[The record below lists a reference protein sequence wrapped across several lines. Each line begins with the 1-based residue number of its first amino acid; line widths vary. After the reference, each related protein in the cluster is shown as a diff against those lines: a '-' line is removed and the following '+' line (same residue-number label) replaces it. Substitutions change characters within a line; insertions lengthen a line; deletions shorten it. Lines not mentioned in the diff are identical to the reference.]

1 METILIIED
10 TLQLRENIAEVL
22 AMEGYRVLQAD
33 NGTTGVQIAME
44 QSPDLVLCDIMMP
57 GPDGYEVLQM
67 LKIPDGQVRY
77 PFIFIS
83 ALDERKNVR
92 EGMELGA
99 DDYLIKPFSIIELLK
114 AVRVRLE
121 RHRSIESRIKSEIDK
136 IEQELQKG
144 VLELENIIKEQNNL
158 LDEVIS
164 EKDQIAGELELKG
177 DLLLKDALRAI
188 EINTTLMQM
197 SDQLSD
203 ALQQSDLSEEQHK
216 ILAGLRNRL
225 RNKNILLNNQT
236 VFQLK
241 FDLLY
246 PNFKTILLLKYPK
259 LKKQDLVLLSSTYLN
274 LDTFQQG
281 IILNITA
288 ESVRKKR
295 YRLKFKMGLYNSPD
309 IRDTLRAMD
318 FRDLGTNY
326 VN

>member
-22 AMEGYRVLQAD
+22 TMEGFRVLQAD

-44 QSPDLVLCDIMMP
+44 QFPDLVLCDIMMP

-67 LKIPDGQVRY
+67 LKRPDGQIRY

-99 DDYLIKPFSIIELLK
+99 DDYLIKPFTISELLK

-121 RHRSIESRIKSEIDK
+121 RHRSIESRIRSEIDQ

-144 VLELENIIKEQNNL
+144 MSELENIIEEQKNL

-164 EKDQIAGELELKG
+164 EKDKIAGELGLKE
-177 DLLLKDALRAI
+177 DQLMKDALRAI
-188 EINTTLMQM
+188 EINTTFMQM
-197 SDQLSD
+197 SDQLTN
-203 ALQQSDLSEEQHK
+203 ALQQPDLSEEQHK
-216 ILAGLRNRL
+216 ILTGLRNRL

-236 VFQLK
+236 IFQIK
-241 FDLLY
+241 FDLLF
-246 PNFKTILLLKYPK
+246 PNFKTILLLKYPE

-281 IILNITA
+281 MILNITA

-295 YRLKFKMGLYNSPD
+295 YRLKFKMGLNNSQE
-309 IRDTLRAMD
+309 IRDVLRTTD
-318 FRDLGTNY
+318 FRDLSANN

>member
-22 AMEGYRVLQAD
+22 TMEGFSVLQAD

-44 QSPDLVLCDIMMP
+44 QFPDLVLCDIMMP
-57 GPDGYEVLQM
+57 GHDGYEVLQM
-67 LKIPDGQVRY
+67 LKRPDGQIRY

-99 DDYLIKPFSIIELLK
+99 DDYLIKPFTVSELLK

-121 RHRSIESRIKSEIDK
+121 RHRSIESRIRSEIDQ

-144 VLELENIIKEQNNL
+144 MLELGNIIEEQKNL

-164 EKDQIAGELELKG
+164 EKDKMAGELGLKE
-177 DLLLKDALRAI
+177 DQLMKDALRAI
-188 EINTTLMQM
+188 EINTTFMQM

-203 ALQQSDLSEEQHK
+203 ALQRPDLSEEQHK

-225 RNKNILLNNQT
+225 RNKNVLLNNQT

-246 PNFKTILLLKYPK
+246 PNFKTILLHNFPK

-295 YRLKFKMGLYNSPD
+295 YRLKLKMGLNNSHD
-309 IRDTLRAMD
+309 IREDLLSMD
-318 FRDLGTNY
+318 FRDLKTSY